1 MTSELKKR
9 EETERTGQASAIR
22 DLLVK
27 AQAEIPNGY
36 KAGYEGISYAGSMK
50 ICSLFR
56 IVGETKSSSGQDWG
70 KLFEI
75 VTPDKKII
83 QVIVPRKELVSRP
96 SDAIG
101 RLSFYGLKTFVEN
114 KIIIEL
120 IRKWDADEI
129 IVSLDRAGWTNDYS
143 SFAFIDG
150 RIVLSKN
157 TQSSV
162 VLKDPE
168 EDRTRGSLAGWQQGI
183 GAACIGNPY
192 MLFVVST
199 AFCGPLLTR
208 CGVTPGMFHLHGKSS
223 IGKSTLLSTAISVWT
238 YYETPPSWYATS
250 NGLEALLYRANNGL
264 HVLDELTKHTPEHFD
279 DDVYMI
285 ANGAGKARATKIG
298 DLQDRRSWSV
308 TVLSSGEKGS
318 HEVLEK
324 AFGKIRGGQKVRL
337 IDIHVKDYSES
348 GNKGAFSN
356 FHGSPSGAA
365 FSKRI
370 KKETALNAG
379 HAAKAFVKAI
389 INNPDDDFQ
398 TYFNNFHKSFLEAL
412 GDQLSD
418 KGKNFDFF
426 DGQTERVLSLFALS
440 AFAGEW
446 ATKLGITGWEANQA
460 KSACLLIA
468 RRWFEESNK
477 PSEGQ
482 IESVDAIRGYL
493 NKLPAPLEA
502 PDKKTVLIK
511 PESVWAD
518 RDFFY
523 IDHSEILQI
532 FPDSGFRKLAL
543 YHIRNS
549 GYLVVGSE
557 KDDPRFRIMIE
568 GDRKRL
574 YRIRQSIMAS

>member
-1 MTSELKKR
+1 MTSELKKSDQ
-9 EETERTGQASAIR
+9 TELTGQTSAIR

-27 AQAEIPNGY
+27 AQAEVPNGY
-36 KAGYEGISYAGSMK
+36 KADYEGISYAGSMK

-56 IVGETKSSSGQDWG
+56 ILGETKSSSGQDWG
-70 KLFEI
+70 KLFEV

-83 QVIVPRKELVSRP
+83 QVTVPRKELVSRP

-114 KIIIEL
+114 RIIIEL
-120 IRKWDADEI
+120 IRKWNADEI

-208 CGVTPGMFHLHGKSS
+208 CGVAPGMFHFHGESS

-238 YYETPPSWYATS
+238 YYENPPSWYATS

-285 ANGAGKARATKIG
+285 ANGAGKARATKTG

-337 IDIHVKDYSES
+337 IDIHVKDYSKS

-356 FHGSPSGAA
+356 FHGSLSGAE

-370 KKETALNAG
+370 KREITLNAG
-379 HAAKAFVKAI
+379 HAAKAFIESI
-389 INNPDDDFQ
+389 INCSDKDFHA
-398 TYFNNFHKSFLEAL
+398 YFENFHTSFLKDF
-412 GDQLSD
+412 GDQFGERR
-418 KGKNFDFF
+418 KDFYISN
-426 DGQTERVLSLFALS
+426 GQTERVLSLFALS

-446 ATKLGITGWEANQA
+446 ATNLGITGWEANQA
-460 KSACLLIA
+460 RSACLIIA
-468 RRWFEESNK
+468 RRWLEESIE

-482 IESVDAIRGYL
+482 IKSVDTLKKYL
-493 NKLPAPLEA
+493 AELPVAQKINNKKFTPLKA
-502 PDKKTVLIK
+502 GSIWVD
-511 PESVWAD
+511 D
-518 RDFFY
+518 DFFY
-523 IDHSEILQI
+523 IDHSEMLKI
-532 FPDSGFRKLAL
+532 FPDGEFTKLAL
-543 YHIRNS
+543 RHILNS
-549 GYLVVGSE
+549 GYLVAGS
-557 KDDPRFRIMIE
+557 KKGDPRSRPTIE

-574 YRIRQSIMAS
+574 YRVSRSIVAM